1 MNQTVKTTYIYRN
14 DNNNITT
21 FFTEN
26 WISRKIFII
35 ASKRVIN
42 FLKEFGV
49 NIDKDYFSR
58 DDLSKLI
65 QLEANRFPD
74 DYKKTNVLVPAP
86 EIIKAL
92 LPGENNTN
100 KLMANLEYCFNKA

>member
-1 MNQTVKTTYIYRN
+1 MNQTVKITYISRN

-21 FFTEN
+21 FFTD
-26 WISRKIFII
+26 
-35 ASKRVIN
+35 
-42 FLKEFGV
+42 KEFGV

-58 DDLSKLI
+58 DNLSKLI
-65 QLEANRFPD
+65 QLEAKRFPD

-86 EIIKAL
+86 ERIKAL

>member
-1 MNQTVKTTYIYRN
+1 MNQTVKTTYISRN

-21 FFTEN
+21 FFTD
-26 WISRKIFII
+26 
-35 ASKRVIN
+35 
-42 FLKEFGV
+42 KEFGV

-58 DDLSKLI
+58 DNLSKLI
-65 QLEANRFPD
+65 QLEAKRFPD

-92 LPGENNTN
+92 LPGENNIN
-100 KLMANLEYCFNKA
+100 KLMANLEYFFNKA